1 MHFKVFLV
9 SLACCVYFQMHGQSY
24 RDTGQLDFLTG
35 EQISRDLDSLYS
47 WILRYHPS
55 PFIHCSEEELSSS
68 YDQAKMTFAG
78 GGSLFSEAQMIAR
91 ICNTL
96 KDSHT
101 GLSLQDLSN
110 RLGTMHGHL
119 PIEIEAINNQLII
132 VKSLEDQSII
142 GEEVIQV
149 EQTPAR
155 SILGSALPLV
165 SQEGDAQIGRLR
177 VAEKLW
183 NDLAPFA
190 VGSRT
195 GDSVQVFLANGTS
208 LLLPA
213 CGNDRM
219 EQLKEA
225 DQLGWGLD
233 VIELDEKGNFA
244 VKLTI
249 GNFHPD
255 QPQQFKR
262 ELRKFFRF
270 LDVQDANRFKGLI
283 LDLRDN
289 SGGHIAAMA
298 DFLPFL
304 IQEETRIPFGVQV
317 NVTDLAEEQL
327 SGRRS
332 FRKSGSKNY
341 GSNLAAMNKTLCSFP
356 RDSIAFIPFKAKIHP
371 HKRFAFDGPT
381 TLLLNGLS
389 ASASVTIASWFI
401 RSNRGVTI
409 GESPMGSISGTFGNP
424 LRLTLPES
432 GLQVNIAS
440 ARYFTQ
446 NPIQWESKPILP
458 DIPVNRT
465 IEDLKL
471 GRDPVLEQ
479 AIIWHSS
486 HQ

>member
-1 MHFKVFLV
+1 MHIKVLLV
-9 SLACCVYFQMHGQSY
+9 SLAFSVYLQMHGQSY
-24 RDTGQLDFLTG
+24 RDTGQLDFLSG
-35 EQISRDLDSLYS
+35 DQISRDLDSLYS

-55 PFIHCSEEELSSS
+55 PFVHCSEDELSSS

-110 RLGTMHGHL
+110 RLGTIHGHL

-142 GEEVIQV
+142 GEEVVLV

-190 VGSRT
+190 VGSRP
-195 GDSVQVFLANGTS
+195 GDSVQVYLSNGVTI
-208 LLLPA
+208 LLPVHD
-213 CGNDRM
+213 NEQM
-219 EQLKEA
+219 EHLEEA
-225 DQLGWGLD
+225 DLPGWGWEA
-233 VIELDEKGNFA
+233 IELDEKGNFA

-255 QPQQFKR
+255 QPQKFNR
-262 ELRKFFRF
+262 ELRNFFRF
-270 LDVQDANRFKGLI
+270 VHTQDSNRFKGLI
-283 LDLRDN
+283 LDLRNN

-298 DFLPFL
+298 DFLQFL
-304 IQEETRIPFGVQV
+304 IQEDTKIPFGVQV

-332 FRKSGSKNY
+332 FRRTGGKQY
-341 GSNLAAMNKTLCSFP
+341 GSNLIAMNRTLCSFP
-356 RDSIAFIPFKAKIHP
+356 RDSIAFIPFNAEIHP
-371 HKRFAFDGPT
+371 NRRFAFEGPT
-381 TLLLNGLS
+381 SLLLNGLS

-424 LRLTLPES
+424 LKLILPES
-432 GLQVNIAS
+432 GLHVNIAS

-446 NPIQWESKPILP
+446 NPIQWEAKPILP
-458 DIPVNRT
+458 DIPINQTV
-465 IEDLKL
+465 EDLKL
-471 GRDPVLEQ
+471 GKDPVLEQ
-479 AIIWHSS
+479 AIIWHST
-486 HQ
+486 H